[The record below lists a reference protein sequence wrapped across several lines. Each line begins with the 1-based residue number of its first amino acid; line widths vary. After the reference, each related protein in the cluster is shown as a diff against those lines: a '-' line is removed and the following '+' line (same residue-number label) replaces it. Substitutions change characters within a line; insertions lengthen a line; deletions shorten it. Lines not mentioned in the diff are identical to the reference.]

1 MGTFYILLIAIIV
14 LTVAFVLAI
23 EQNEGGAGFVL
34 LFLASA
40 IISLC
45 VYSSDYF
52 YMTFSNAKVVK
63 MQNICEKFGGLSE
76 FDVSEFKCND
86 GTIIKIDSIKLDP
99 EAP

>member
-1 MGTFYILLIAIIV
+1 
-14 LTVAFVLAI
+14 
-23 EQNEGGAGFVL
+23 
-34 LFLASA
+34 
-40 IISLC
+40 
-45 VYSSDYF
+45 
-52 YMTFSNAKVVK
+52 MTFSNAKVVK

>member
-14 LTVAFVLAI
+14 LTGVFVLAV
-23 EQNEGGAGFVL
+23 ERDDGVAGWIL
-34 LFLASA
+34 LLLSTA

-76 FDVSEFKCND
+76 FDVSEFKCKD